1 MADNDGAVEKKGR
14 GRPKKSE
21 GGEKRAKEEPSNDE
35 PKAKR
40 GRGRPK
46 GSSKKGKKAAA
57 KTASPK
63 KSTGRGRPRKAEADR
78 DTGSDDAGGE
88 QSD

>member
-1 MADNDGAVEKKGR
+1 MADDGADKKR

-21 GGEKRAKEEPSNDE
+21 TGEKRAKEESSNDE

-46 GSSKKGKKAAA
+46 GSSKKAKRAAAKAAA
-57 KTASPK
+57 TSPK
-63 KSTGRGRPRKAEADR
+63 KSPGRGRPRKAEADK
-78 DTGSDDAGGE
+78 DSGSDDAGGD

>member
-1 MADNDGAVEKKGR
+1 MADDGADKKR

-21 GGEKRAKEEPSNDE
+21 TGEKRAKEEPSNDE

-46 GSSKKGKKAAA
+46 GSIKKKKAAA
-57 KTASPK
+57 KTAASPK
-63 KSTGRGRPRKAEADR
+63 KTPSRGRHRKAAADK
-78 DTGSDDAGGE
+78 DTGSDDAGGD

>member
-1 MADNDGAVEKKGR
+1 MADNDGAVEKKSR

-46 GSSKKGKKAAA
+46 GSSKRGKKV
-57 KTASPK
+57 
-63 KSTGRGRPRKAEADR
+63 DCFFILF
-78 DTGSDDAGGE
+78 
-88 QSD
+88 Q